1 MPQPASPSG
10 CPSDASGAA
19 LARAAA
25 LMQVAGRERTLLQA
39 GRTQVS
45 FGLALASAATW
56 GYAAFAAAAVL
67 R

>member
-1 MPQPASPSG
+1 MPKPLPARG
-10 CPSDASGAA
+10 RPSDESGAA

-25 LMQVAGRERTLLQA
+25 LMHVASRERTLLQA

-45 FGLALASAATW
+45 FALAVASAATW
-56 GYAAFAAAAVL
+56 GYAAFAVAAVV

>member
-1 MPQPASPSG
+1 MSQTVPTPG
-10 CPSDASGAA
+10 RPSDASGAA

-25 LMQVAGRERTLLQA
+25 IMQVAGRERTLLQA

-45 FGLALASAATW
+45 LAL
-56 GYAAFAAAAVL
+56 